1 MNLEF
6 PLTNDIAL
14 AQPWWLLLA
23 LLPLWWWWKYRKKA
37 PDALP
42 VGYLPPHAPLTW
54 RHALMRI
61 HPYLLGLAW
70 VLFCIALAQPR
81 KLLQEEV
88 IRGEG
93 IDIMLTLDY
102 STSMLA
108 QDFYPNRLEVSKQ
121 LASDFILKR
130 RSDRIGLVA
139 FSGEAFT
146 LCPLT
151 TDQVMLSQLLIR
163 RDMDLLEDGTAIGMG
178 LATAVNRLK
187 DSKARSKIV
196 ILLTDGDNNAGY
208 LDPQEAA
215 LLAKNTGVKVYTIGI
230 GSDGK
235 ANIPRLKD
243 ASGQIIMG
251 LIEVTLNEPLLK
263 EIAETTGGQYFR
275 AKDASSLKDVYTTID
290 QLEKSEQD
298 LKTFKRHIPM
308 HRSWVGGGLLLL
320 LLGLF
325 IRWQVL
331 KYFI

>member
-1 MNLEF
+1 MNFEL
-6 PLTNDIAL
+6 PLTHDIAL

-23 LLPLWWWWKYRKKA
+23 LLPFWWWWKYRKKV
-37 PDALP
+37 PEALP
-42 VGYLPPHAPLTW
+42 VAFLPPHAPLTW
-54 RHALMRI
+54 RHALMKL
-61 HPYLLGLAW
+61 HPFLWGLSW
-70 VLFCIALAQPR
+70 ILFCVALAQPR

-93 IDIMLTLDY
+93 IDIILTLDY

-151 TDQVMLSQLLIR
+151 TDQVMLSQLLLR
-163 RDMDLLEDGTAIGMG
+163 RDMEMLEDGTAIGMG

-187 DSKARSKIV
+187 DSKAKSKIV

-215 LLAKNTGVKVYTIGI
+215 ILAKNTGVKVYTIGV

-235 ANIPRLKD
+235 ANIPRQQD
-243 ASGQIIMG
+243 VTGQIIMG
-251 LIEVTLNEPLLK
+251 LIEVTLNEPLLR
-263 EIAETTGGQYFR
+263 EIANTTGGQYFR
-275 AKDASSLKDVYTTID
+275 AKDASSLKEVYATID
-290 QLEKSEQD
+290 QLEKSDQE
-298 LKTFKRHIPM
+298 LKTFKRHMPM
-308 HRSWVGGGLLLL
+308 HRPWLSWALGLLVI
-320 LLGLF
+320 GLV

-331 KYFI
+331 RYFV